1 MHNATG
7 THEETARRILGN
19 TTAQQQRYQEENS
32 KEGQKTEKIL
42 ENTAALLYSR
52 EETRKR

>member
-19 TTAQQQRYQEENS
+19 TTAQQQRYREENS

-42 ENTAALLYSR
+42 ENTAALQQRKR
-52 EETRKR
+52 EEMKR